1 MAIVVTMVMTMVKT
15 KVVTMVMTMVM
26 KIVVTM
32 VMTMVTAMVITMV
45 IAMVM
50 TMTIVMVMVIAVV
63 TAMRIVF
70 NLHLAS
76 CGIAKCPSELYL
88 ATTSELTTTPR
99 QRVHVNYHGGTG
111 CTPPTVIYSCRGSTS
126 VLSSSPRLL
135 MVRRHYSNINI
146 LAVIMAVYCPL

>member
-45 IAMVM
+45 MAMVM
-50 TMTIVMVMVIAVV
+50 TMTIVMVMMMVIAVV

-70 NLHLAS
+70 SLHLAS
-76 CGIAKCPSELYL
+76 CGIAKCPSEFYL

-135 MVRRHYSNINI
+135 MVR
-146 LAVIMAVYCPL
+146 